1 MAQFY
6 GTASLKIPKGGAKPS
21 IWAGTKGYFN
31 AKDVEGMIAQG
42 YSKDK
47 LAGLAGAKQGNSRFD
62 PAALKA
68 LGVGTVYNYDPS
80 QYDKSVA
87 FSKGKAS
94 TLKGYSGKSFYSVK
108 STPYSLATATE
119 PATPAAAAPAPY
131 TPTPLVPD
139 EVPGA
144 SEASNTS
151 PFNINM
157 PEAPKLQYT
166 PGGAGAVVDGNA
178 TGVKRK
184 KSSGRMAGLTSK
196 GTSQFKISG
205 QSAKSSG
212 LNIGI

>member
-1 MAQFY
+1 MAQFMAPK
-6 GTASLKIPKGGAKPS
+6 TPKGATSVKT
-21 IWAGTKGYFN
+21 WMGTKGHISG
-31 AKDVEGMIAQG
+31 KDIEGMLAQG
-42 YSKDK
+42 YSKDY
-47 LAGLAGAKQGNSRFD
+47 LSNIAGSTTYARFG
-62 PAALKA
+62 PNALKA
-68 LGVGTVYNYDPS
+68 LGVSQVYNYDPT
-80 QYDKSVA
+80 QYNKESA
-87 FSKGKAS
+87 PYTKGKS
-94 TLKGYSGKSFYSVK
+94 SSFTGYSGKNAGTVTR
-108 STPYSLATATE
+108 TPYSLATATE
-119 PATPAAAAPAPY
+119 PAAPGAAAPAPY